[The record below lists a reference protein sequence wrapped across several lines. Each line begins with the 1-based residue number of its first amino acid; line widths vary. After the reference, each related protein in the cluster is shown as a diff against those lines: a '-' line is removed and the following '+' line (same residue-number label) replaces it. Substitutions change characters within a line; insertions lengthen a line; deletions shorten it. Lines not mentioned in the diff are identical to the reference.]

1 MSAGIKKSVKKSQ
14 RKSVVKKSSRKK
26 SSRISGFHALGRV
39 ERLAAVAAFAG
50 LDIKTE
56 KQFRNTGNLPG
67 ELAERLVENVIG
79 TMNVPIGVATNL
91 IVDGEELL
99 VPMATE
105 ESSVVAAVCNAA
117 RQCRDTGGITA
128 STSGALMIAQIQLV
142 DVSDPEAARLK
153 ILERRSEIA
162 EICDGAD
169 PVLIGLGGG
178 FRDLEVRVL
187 QTMGGPMVISHL
199 IVDTRDA
206 MGANAVN
213 TMAER
218 LAPYIA
224 RWTGG
229 KTYLRILSNLAD
241 RRLARA
247 RAVWK
252 PSAIAVKGISGKKV
266 RDGMLAAYHF
276 AAADPYRAT
285 THNKGIMNGISAVTL
300 ATGNDTRAIEAGAHA
315 FAAQGGQYAPL
326 TRWEVDSDGNLVGSL
341 EMPLAMGIIGG
352 ATKAH
357 PTARACLDIM
367 GVKSAEKLQRVT
379 AAVGLCQNF
388 AALKALA
395 TVGVQKG
402 HMALHAQN
410 IALMAGAKGSEIDR
424 IAHIMTQKETVR
436 LDIAEV
442 ELKRL
447 RVK

>member
-1 MSAGIKKSVKKSQ
+1 MSRRSK
-14 RKSVVKKSSRKK
+14 KK
-26 SSRISGFHALGRV
+26 SSRISGFHNLPRL
-39 ERLAAVAAFAG
+39 ERLAAVAEFSG
-50 LDIKTE
+50 LDKKTV
-56 KQFRNTGNLPG
+56 KQFNSTGNLPS
-67 ELAERLVENVIG
+67 ELAERLIENVIG
-79 TMNVPIGVATNL
+79 TMNIPVGVATNL

-117 RQCRDTGGITA
+117 RQCRDTGGVTA
-128 STSGALMIAQIQLV
+128 STSGALMIAQVQLV
-142 DVSDPEAARLK
+142 DVPDPEAARLK
-153 ILERRSEIA
+153 ILERKAEIA
-162 EICDGAD
+162 GICDEAD
-169 PVLIGLGGG
+169 PILIGLGGG

-187 QTMGGPMVISHL
+187 QTQGGPMVITHL

-218 LAPYIA
+218 LAPHIA

-229 KTYLRILSNLAD
+229 TTFLRILSNLAD
-241 RRLARA
+241 RRLVRA
-247 RAVWK
+247 RAVWTTK
-252 PSAIAVKGISGKKV
+252 SIAVKGISGKKV
-266 RDGMLAAYHF
+266 RDGMMAAWHF
-276 AAADPYRAT
+276 AAADPWRAT

-300 ATGNDTRAIEAGAHA
+300 ATGNDTRAIESGAHA
-315 FAAQGGQYAPL
+315 FAARSGHYSPL
-326 TRWEVDSDGNLVGSL
+326 TRWEIDGDGNLVGSL

-367 GVKSAEKLQRVT
+367 GVETAEKLQRVT

-410 IALMAGAKGSEIDR
+410 IALMAGAKGSEIDK
-424 IAHIMTQKETVR
+424 IATKMSEKGSVR
-436 LDIAEV
+436 LDIAEA
-442 ELKRL
+442 ELVKL
-447 RVK
+447 RAK